1 MRKLIASKLLGA
13 AKKVAKKIDKKVV
26 DSLAARANKK
36 AGVAGTTAKR
46 SAAARKGNKAA
57 QAQVKKASK
66 LFPKNKQA
74 RANAVKKA
82 KARAGASAARL
93 KRREA
98 ARKAGLANQRS
109 AKKTAKTI
117 YKGTAAG
124 AGATAVGGGA
134 AAVGVGSKPK
144 TPTKPKTPAKPKA
157 KGKAFN
163 VAGLRS
169 AYNKAKTPSA
179 PEPKAP
185 LGPKNK
191 TNAKKKP
198 VKKAVKMANVKTAKS
213 RTGVSGKTQ
222 VPVGSSVIR
231 NRDGSIKKI
240 NKPTANKKQSKFK
253 KGKKVK

>member
-1 MRKLIASKLLGA
+1 MKKKIIASKLLGA

-46 SAAARKGNKAA
+46 STAARKGNKAA
-57 QAQVKKASK
+57 QAQAKKASK
-66 LFPKNKQA
+66 LFPKNPQA

-98 ARKAGLANQRS
+98 ARKAGLANRRS
-109 AKKTAKTI
+109 AKKTAKKI

-124 AGATAVGGGA
+124 AGVTAVGGGA
-134 AAVGVGSKPK
+134 AAARGGSKPK
-144 TPTKPKTPAKPKA
+144 APAKPKA
-157 KGKAFN
+157 GGKAFN

-169 AYNKAKTPSA
+169 AYNKAITPK
-179 PEPKAP
+179 PKKP
-185 LGPKNK
+185 LGPENK
-191 TNAKKKP
+191 PAKK
-198 VKKAVKMANVKTAKS
+198 VAKKTTKS
-213 RTGVSGKTQ
+213 RFDRMTPFQINRLRGK
-222 VPVGSSVIR
+222 
-231 NRDGSIKKI
+231 DA
-240 NKPTANKKQSKFK
+240 TAYRKYK

>member
-46 SAAARKGNKAA
+46 STAARKGNKAA
-57 QAQVKKASK
+57 QAQAKKASK
-66 LFPKNKQA
+66 LFPKNPQA

-98 ARKAGLANQRS
+98 ARKAGLANQRG
-109 AKKTAKTI
+109 AKKTAKKI
-117 YKGTAAG
+117 YKGTAVG
-124 AGATAVGGGA
+124 AGVTAVGGGA
-134 AAVGVGSKPK
+134 AAGVGSKPK

-198 VKKAVKMANVKTAKS
+198 VKKAVKMANVKTARS
-213 RTGVSGKTQ
+213 RTGNSGKTQ
-222 VPVGSSVIR
+222 VAVGSSVIR
-231 NRDGSIKKI
+231 NRDGSIKKV
-240 NKPTANKKQSKFK
+240 NKATANKKQSKFK